1 MTNKE
6 VYAELERVSSLLSAI
21 DALWPKGAPMDTA
34 TTMAGLAL
42 QAGEILSIVMN
53 DMDLG
58 VPEMPEMVSM
68 RERPN

>member
-34 TTMAGLAL
+34 TTMAG
-42 QAGEILSIVMN
+42 EILSIVMN